1 MAANGGIFGYSE
13 DSLQDLYSKVICRK
27 TEIDTL
33 LSLFGERAS
42 FSCPAVFVCG
52 HTATGKSFL
61 VQTLLKELELPHVSV
76 NCVESFTARLIYEH
90 ILYQLQES
98 DEEDDLLNTPPKCD
112 NMTDFLRHLKQSLLS
127 KELTTETFYIVLDK
141 AERLRDIE
149 ANALPAFLKLQEFT
163 QLNICVILL
172 SQIVWEK
179 FQVGTG
185 FYEPVI
191 IHLPDYSKTELL
203 QIMARDCPSEYPVE
217 FFKAYCQLLMSVF
230 YSVCRDLNE
239 LRHLALLHFPKYC
252 EPIASG
258 DAQLTDSRKLWRNI
272 EPHLKKA
279 LHTVYLREVSSN
291 QWENII
297 GQDTQTD
304 GENLAGQGIS
314 VRSHIELP
322 YYAKYLLIA
331 AYLASYNPAHTDRRF
346 FTKQGR
352 RGLSNRA
359 KAAAKAKKS
368 NTQLTGPKNFQLDR
382 LMAIFYSIVEENV
395 APSASILCQISSLV
409 SLNLLA
415 QITSDD
421 QIDCPKYKCLVN
433 FLSISDIAKQ
443 LQFDIVQYL
452 YDFV

>member
-1 MAANGGIFGYSE
+1 MAANGGFFGYSE
-13 DSLQDLYSKVICRK
+13 DSMQNLYKKVIRRK
-27 TEIDTL
+27 IEIDTL
-33 LSLFGERAS
+33 LSLMGDRKS
-42 FSCPAVFVCG
+42 YSCPAIFVCG

-61 VQTLLKELELPHVSV
+61 VQTLLKDLELPHVLV
-76 NCVESFTARLIYEH
+76 NCVESFTARLIFEH
-90 ILYQLQES
+90 VLYQLQDS
-98 DEEDDLLNTPPKCD
+98 DKEDDLTASPKCD
-112 NMTDFLRHLKQSLLS
+112 NMTDFLRHLKHNLLS
-127 KELTTETFYIVLDK
+127 RELTNETFYIVLDK

-149 ANALPAFLKLQEFT
+149 ANALPAFLRLQELT

-185 FYEPVI
+185 FYEPII
-191 IHLPDYSKTELL
+191 IHFPDYSKTELL
-203 QIMARDCPSEYPVE
+203 QIMAIDCPASYPVE

-230 YSVCRDLNE
+230 YSVCKDLNE

-252 EPIASG
+252 EPVTSG
-258 DAQLTDSRKLWRNI
+258 EAQLTDSRKLWRNI

-297 GQDTQTD
+297 GQDSQIVS
-304 GENLAGQGIS
+304 ENLPGQGTS

-331 AYLASYNPAHTDRRF
+331 SYLASYNPAHTDRRF

-352 RGLSNRA
+352 RGLSSRA

-409 SLNLLA
+409 SLNLLT
-415 QITSDD
+415 QITPDD

-433 FLSISDIAKQ
+433 FLSISEIAKQ